1 MNCELSIIV
10 PVYNTAQYLPQC
22 IESIL
27 KQSFKNWELI
37 LIDDGSTD
45 GSAEICEE
53 WAQKDARIKVIHKVN
68 SGQADCRN
76 QALEICQGV
85 YIGFVDSD
93 DWIEESMYEVLM
105 DDLKTTNSD
114 IAICNHYD
122 ESKNKTL
129 CKNVSDKRYILKNQE
144 IQELVIKDKIKS
156 YIWQMLFK
164 RELLNEPMPTSKN
177 YEDYSI
183 LPHWFENA
191 KQVVYTYQPLYHYRL
206 RKSSIV
212 HDLSLN
218 RYYEFFQAEISRY
231 NYYKRSPLR
240 KIAKRMVVKRGIKA
254 AKYVSRNQT
263 SLSKQKEIRVMV
275 NKISKDLKA
284 FSLIGIE
291 KKSFKERVLLYL
303 LLKHPNKF
311 ILYQRMMDKL
321 MFYKH
326 SNLDLY
332 E

>member
-45 GSAEICEE
+45 SSAEICEE

-68 SGQADCRN
+68 SGQADSRN
-76 QALEICQGV
+76 QALEICQGA

-105 DDLKTTNSD
+105 NDLKTTNSD

-144 IQELVIKDKIKS
+144 IQEFVIKDKIKS

-164 RELLNEPMPTSKN
+164 RELLNKPMPTSKN

-218 RYYEFFQAEISRY
+218 
-231 NYYKRSPLR
+231 SPFR

-263 SLSKQKEIRVMV
+263 SLSKQKEIKAMV
-275 NKISKDLKA
+275 SRISKDLKA

>member
-206 RKSSIV
+206 RKAASSTIY
-212 HDLSLN
+212 LSTDIMNSFRL
-218 RYYEFFQAEISRY
+218 
-231 NYYKRSPLR
+231 
-240 KIAKRMVVKRGIKA
+240 
-254 AKYVSRNQT
+254 KYQDIIIT
-263 SLSKQKEIRVMV
+263 SALLSARLPKEW
-275 NKISKDLKA
+275 S
-284 FSLIGIE
+284 
-291 KKSFKERVLLYL
+291 
-303 LLKHPNKF
+303 
-311 ILYQRMMDKL
+311 
-321 MFYKH
+321 
-326 SNLDLY
+326 
-332 E
+332 

>member
-45 GSAEICEE
+45 SSAEICEE

-76 QALEICQGV
+76 QALEICQGT

-164 RELLNEPMPTSKN
+164 RELLNKPMPTSK
-177 YEDYSI
+177 E
-183 LPHWFENA
+183 LR
-191 KQVVYTYQPLYHYRL
+191 RL
-206 RKSSIV
+206 
-212 HDLSLN
+212 
-218 RYYEFFQAEISRY
+218 
-231 NYYKRSPLR
+231 
-240 KIAKRMVVKRGIKA
+240 
-254 AKYVSRNQT
+254 
-263 SLSKQKEIRVMV
+263 
-275 NKISKDLKA
+275 
-284 FSLIGIE
+284 
-291 KKSFKERVLLYL
+291 
-303 LLKHPNKF
+303 
-311 ILYQRMMDKL
+311 
-321 MFYKH
+321 
-326 SNLDLY
+326 
-332 E
+332 

>member
-1 MNCELSIIV
+1 
-10 PVYNTAQYLPQC
+10 
-22 IESIL
+22 
-27 KQSFKNWELI
+27 
-37 LIDDGSTD
+37 
-45 GSAEICEE
+45 
-53 WAQKDARIKVIHKVN
+53 
-68 SGQADCRN
+68 
-76 QALEICQGV
+76 
-85 YIGFVDSD
+85 
-93 DWIEESMYEVLM
+93 M

-114 IAICNHYD
+114 IAICNHYE

-129 CKNVSDKRYILKNQE
+129 CKNASDKRYILKNQE

-231 NYYKRSPLR
+231 NYYKRSPFR

-263 SLSKQKEIRVMV
+263 SLSKQKEIKAMV
-275 NKISKDLKA
+275 SKISKDLKA

>member
-68 SGQADCRN
+68 SGQADSRN
-76 QALEICQGV
+76 QALEICQGA

-105 DDLKTTNSD
+105 NDLKTTNSD

-144 IQELVIKDKIKS
+144 IQEFVIKDKIKS

-164 RELLNEPMPTSKN
+164 RELR
-177 YEDYSI
+177 
-183 LPHWFENA
+183 
-191 KQVVYTYQPLYHYRL
+191 RL
-206 RKSSIV
+206 
-212 HDLSLN
+212 
-218 RYYEFFQAEISRY
+218 
-231 NYYKRSPLR
+231 
-240 KIAKRMVVKRGIKA
+240 
-254 AKYVSRNQT
+254 
-263 SLSKQKEIRVMV
+263 
-275 NKISKDLKA
+275 
-284 FSLIGIE
+284 
-291 KKSFKERVLLYL
+291 
-303 LLKHPNKF
+303 
-311 ILYQRMMDKL
+311 
-321 MFYKH
+321 
-326 SNLDLY
+326 
-332 E
+332 

>member
-68 SGQADCRN
+68 SGQADSRN
-76 QALEICQGV
+76 QALEICQGA

-105 DDLKTTNSD
+105 NDLKTTNSD

-144 IQELVIKDKIKS
+144 IQEFVIKDKIKS

-164 RELLNEPMPTSKN
+164 RELLNKPMPTSKN

-218 RYYEFFQAEISRY
+218 RYYEFFKAEISRY
-231 NYYKRSPLR
+231 NYYKRSPFR

-254 AKYVSRNQT
+254 AKYVSRKYSVWT
-263 SLSKQKEIRVMV
+263 
-275 NKISKDLKA
+275 
-284 FSLIGIE
+284 
-291 KKSFKERVLLYL
+291 
-303 LLKHPNKF
+303 
-311 ILYQRMMDKL
+311 
-321 MFYKH
+321 
-326 SNLDLY
+326 
-332 E
+332 

>member
-1 MNCELSIIV
+1 MNVELSIIV

-22 IESIL
+22 IDSII

-37 LIDDGSTD
+37 IIDDGSTD

-53 WAQKDARIKVIHKVN
+53 WAQKDARIKVIHKDN
-68 SGQADCRN
+68 SGQADSRN
-76 QALEICQGV
+76 QALKICKGT

-93 DWIEESMYEVLM
+93 DWLEDTMYEILM
-105 DDLKTTNSD
+105 RDIKTTNSD

-122 ESKNKTL
+122 ESKNKSL
-129 CKNVSDKRYILKNQE
+129 CKNASDKRYIIKNEE
-144 IQELVIKDKIKS
+144 IQELVLKDKIKS

-164 RELLNEPMPTSKN
+164 RELLNRPMPTSIN

-183 LPHWFENA
+183 LPHWFKNA

-231 NYYKRSPLR
+231 VNYEHTRFR
-240 KIAKRMVVKRGIKA
+240 KIAKKMVVKRGIKA
-254 AKYVSRNQT
+254 AKYVSRSST
-263 SLSKQKEIRVMV
+263 SLSKQKEIRAMV
-275 NKISKDLKA
+275 SRISKDLKA
-284 FSLIGIE
+284 LSLIGIE

-311 ILYQRMMDKL
+311 ILYQRIMKKL

-332 E
+332 D

>member
-76 QALEICQGV
+76 QALEICQGD

-144 IQELVIKDKIKS
+144 IQELVIKDKILDILATKLI
-156 YIWQMLFK
+156 YIK
-164 RELLNEPMPTSKN
+164 
-177 YEDYSI
+177 
-183 LPHWFENA
+183 
-191 KQVVYTYQPLYHYRL
+191 V
-206 RKSSIV
+206 
-212 HDLSLN
+212 
-218 RYYEFFQAEISRY
+218 
-231 NYYKRSPLR
+231 
-240 KIAKRMVVKRGIKA
+240 
-254 AKYVSRNQT
+254 
-263 SLSKQKEIRVMV
+263 
-275 NKISKDLKA
+275 
-284 FSLIGIE
+284 
-291 KKSFKERVLLYL
+291 
-303 LLKHPNKF
+303 
-311 ILYQRMMDKL
+311 
-321 MFYKH
+321 
-326 SNLDLY
+326 
-332 E
+332 